1 MQAWTAWLSA
11 TTAGARCGAL
21 GALGL
26 IRTRARTRVTGRQ
39 LRCESTAMQDRKVC
53 AGRPEAGALGSR
65 EGLHVSSH
73 QDGCAP
79 PCTLRTGGPARGRRA
94 RRQADYAIASLD
106 ALPAVVAA
114 VAGRVPVLMDGG
126 VRRGTDIIKVR
137 RGGADPVSP
146 WTRPARACA
155 WSQRRWRAQMC
166 GRARLYSACYV
177 RRRPSRLSAACRA
190 A

>member
-1 MQAWTAWLSA
+1 VLDAQRQAP
-11 TTAGARCGAL
+11 CGAVW
-21 GALGL
+21 ACMSAA
-26 IRTRARTRVTGRQ
+26 IRMAVH
-39 LRCESTAMQDRKVC
+39 
-53 AGRPEAGALGSR
+53 P
-65 EGLHVSSH
+65 HV
-73 QDGCAP
+73 Q
-79 PCTLRTGGPARGRRA
+79 CTLRTGGPGRGRRA

-155 WSQRRWRAQMC
+155 WSQRLWWAGMC
-166 GRARLYSACYV
+166 ERARLCSACYV
-177 RRRPSRLSAACRA
+177 RRRASHLSAACRA